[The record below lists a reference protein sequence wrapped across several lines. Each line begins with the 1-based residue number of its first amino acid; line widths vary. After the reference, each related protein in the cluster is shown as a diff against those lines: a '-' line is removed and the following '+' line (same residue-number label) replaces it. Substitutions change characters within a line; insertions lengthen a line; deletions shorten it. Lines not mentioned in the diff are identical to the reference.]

1 MTIRPPTEKTKMR
14 RNLFNASAIL
24 MAAFVVS
31 QVLRFA
37 GNIVLAKLL
46 SPSAF
51 GVVAVVNLLILA
63 LNLLSDVG
71 LRLIVIQRKGVITKE
86 FINTIWVLQI
96 ARGGLIWVLSLVS
109 ALGLRLLQLNNFI
122 DATSAYADPT
132 LPFLIV
138 GAASAA
144 LFQGFE
150 STKSLTVRRELS
162 LGRVTA
168 IGLIS
173 QVLAMIL
180 MIVIAR
186 ITTSPWALVIG
197 GVAAAFI
204 QCTLSHA
211 WLPGDGNRLY
221 FDKSIAWEVISKGR
235 WIFVS
240 SMVSFLGGNADI
252 LLLGGLVDPAALGNY
267 VVAFQLIN
275 VGQMLTG
282 TISGNVIFPAFSAA
296 RRDNPTGIKAEYSRI
311 QLVSDALVL
320 TSAGIFATAGSA
332 IVTLLFDHRYALA
345 GQVLSCL
352 AIGAVG
358 LRYYVVEQLMNA
370 DGNFRLTTTIAV
382 IRLVALVAGT
392 YIGFRLGGIVGAAIG
407 VGMSTFAGWPLCLRY
422 LMKNVGVQWRIEVA
436 AIGFVVLGSG
446 LGLVLSYL
454 IHLYK

>member
-1 MTIRPPTEKTKMR
+1 MR
-14 RNLFNASAIL
+14 KKLLSASAIL
-24 MAAFVVS
+24 MAAFVAS
-31 QVLRFA
+31 QILRFV
-37 GNIVLAKLL
+37 GNVVLAKLL

-71 LRLIVIQRKGVITKE
+71 LRLIVIQRQGVISGQ

-96 ARGGLIWVLSLVS
+96 ARGVLIWGLAMLS
-109 ALGLRLLQLNNFI
+109 ALVLRLLQLHSLI
-122 DATSAYADPT
+122 DATNAYADPT

-150 STKSLTVRRELS
+150 STKSLTERRDLS

-168 IGLIS
+168 IGLAAQI
-173 QVLAMIL
+173 VAMVL

-204 QCTLSHA
+204 QCTLSHVA
-211 WLPGDGNRLY
+211 LPGERNRLY

-235 WIFVS
+235 WVFLS

-252 LLLGGLVDPAALGNY
+252 LMLGGLVDPTSLGNY

-275 VGQMLTG
+275 VVQILSS
-282 TISGNVIFPAFSAA
+282 TISGNVVFPALSAA
-296 RRDNPTGIKAEYSRI
+296 RRDNPAGLGGEYGRI
-311 QLVSDALVL
+311 QLASDALIA
-320 TSAGIFATAGSA
+320 TAAGVFATAGSA

-345 GQVLSCL
+345 GQILSCL
-352 AIGAVG
+352 ALGVIG

-370 DGNFRLTTTIAV
+370 DGNFRLTTIISV
-382 IRLVALVAGT
+382 IRLAALALGT
-392 YIGFRLGGIVGAAIG
+392 YVGFQVGGLTGAAIG
-407 VGMSTFAGWPLCLRY
+407 VGLSTFAGWPLCIRY
-422 LMKNVGVQWRIEVA
+422 LTKSVGIQWRAELA
-436 AIGFVVLGSG
+436 SIGFVMVGAG
-446 LGLVLSYL
+446 LGVLLSKL

>member
-1 MTIRPPTEKTKMR
+1 MR
-14 RNLFNASAIL
+14 KKLLSASAIL
-24 MAAFVVS
+24 MAAFVAS
-31 QVLRFA
+31 QILRFV
-37 GNIVLAKLL
+37 GNVVLAKLL

-71 LRLIVIQRKGVITKE
+71 LRLIVIQRQGVISGQ

-96 ARGGLIWVLSLVS
+96 ARGVLIWGLAMLS
-109 ALGLRLLQLNNFI
+109 ALVLRLLQLHSLI
-122 DATSAYADPT
+122 DATNAYADPT

-150 STKSLTVRRELS
+150 STKSLTERRDLS

-168 IGLIS
+168 IGLAAQI
-173 QVLAMIL
+173 VAMVL

-197 GVAAAFI
+197 GVAAASI
-204 QCTLSHA
+204 QCTLSHVA
-211 WLPGDGNRLY
+211 LPGERNRLY

-235 WIFVS
+235 WVFLS

-252 LLLGGLVDPAALGNY
+252 LMLGGLVDPTSLGNY

-275 VGQMLTG
+275 VVQILSS
-282 TISGNVIFPAFSAA
+282 TISGNVVFPALSAA
-296 RRDNPTGIKAEYSRI
+296 RRDNPAGLGGEYGRI
-311 QLVSDALVL
+311 QLASDALIA
-320 TSAGIFATAGSA
+320 TAAGVFATAGSA

-345 GQVLSCL
+345 GQILSCL
-352 AIGAVG
+352 ALGVIG

-370 DGNFRLTTTIAV
+370 DGNFRLTTIISV
-382 IRLVALVAGT
+382 IRLAALALGT
-392 YIGFRLGGIVGAAIG
+392 YVGFQVGGLTGAAIG
-407 VGMSTFAGWPLCLRY
+407 VGLSTFAGWPLCIRY
-422 LMKNVGVQWRIEVA
+422 LTKSVGIQWRAELA
-436 AIGFVVLGSG
+436 SIGFVMVGAG
-446 LGLVLSYL
+446 LGVLLSKL

>member
-1 MTIRPPTEKTKMR
+1 MR
-14 RNLFNASAIL
+14 KKLLSASAIL
-24 MAAFVVS
+24 MAAFVAS
-31 QVLRFA
+31 QILRFA
-37 GNIVLAKLL
+37 GNVVLAKLL

-71 LRLIVIQRKGVITKE
+71 LRLIVIQRQGVISSQ
-86 FINTIWVLQI
+86 FINTVWMLQI
-96 ARGGLIWVLSLVS
+96 GRGVLIWALSLLS
-109 ALGLRLLQLNNFI
+109 ALVLRLLQLHSFI
-122 DATSAYADPT
+122 DATNAYADPT

-144 LFQGFE
+144 LFQGLE
-150 STKSLTVRRELS
+150 STKSLTERRELS

-168 IGLIS
+168 IGLAAQI
-173 QVLAMIL
+173 VAMIL

-204 QCTLSHA
+204 QCTLSHVA
-211 WLPGDGNRLY
+211 LPGERNRPY
-221 FDKSIAWEVISKGR
+221 FDKSIAWDVISKGR
-235 WIFVS
+235 WVFLS

-252 LLLGGLVDPAALGNY
+252 LMLGGLVDSASLGNY

-275 VGQMLTG
+275 VVQILSG
-282 TISGNVIFPAFSAA
+282 TISGNVVFPALSAA
-296 RRDNPTGIKAEYSRI
+296 RRDNPTGISGEYRRI
-311 QLVSDALVL
+311 QLASDALIA
-320 TSAGIFATAGSA
+320 TAAGVFFTAGSA

-352 AIGAVG
+352 ALGVFG

-370 DGNFRLTTTIAV
+370 DGNFRLTTIIAI
-382 IRLVALVAGT
+382 IRLAALALGT
-392 YIGFRLGGIVGAAIG
+392 YVGFRIGGLTGAAIG
-407 VGMSTFAGWPLCLRY
+407 VGLSAFASWPLCIRY
-422 LMKNVGVQWRIEVA
+422 LAKSVGIQWRVELA
-436 AIGFVVLGSG
+436 AIGFVLVGSG
-446 LGLVLSYL
+446 LGLVLSKL